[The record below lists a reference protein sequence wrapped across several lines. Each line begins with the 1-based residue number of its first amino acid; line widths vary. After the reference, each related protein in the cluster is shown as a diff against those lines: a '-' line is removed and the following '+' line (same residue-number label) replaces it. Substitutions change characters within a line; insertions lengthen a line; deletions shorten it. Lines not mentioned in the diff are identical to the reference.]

1 MKRIEVPNRVHS
13 DVCKSDF
20 GQGDKGNADSASKEN
35 EVTLFL
41 WNLHLGC
48 GGSIVQYRMA
58 RHFAYAVLEL
68 VAFMEHTSCPK
79 SVLNWTQNGE
89 R

>member
-1 MKRIEVPNRVHS
+1 M
-13 DVCKSDF
+13 D
-20 GQGDKGNADSASKEN
+20 NANSASKEN

-48 GGSIVQYRMA
+48 WGSIVQYRMA

-68 VAFMEHTSCPK
+68 AAFTEHTSCPK
-79 SVLNWTQNGE
+79 SAMNWIQNGE
-89 R
+89 K